1 MLSIFEISIVQF
13 QLRYGSATT
22 FPSNGKLLFIN
33 SITSLFNISSF
44 SGMFNSTTHPI
55 NKVSKLIGGPRGRGE
70 EMAGSAV
77 ALVGQEKISI
87 YMVSLCKS
95 PSVSLKSSVCGK
107 K

>member
-1 MLSIFEISIVQF
+1 MLSIVEISNVQF

-44 SGMFNSTTHPI
+44 SGMFNSITHPI
-55 NKVSKLIGGPRGRGE
+55 NKVLKLIGGPSGRGE

-77 ALVGQEKISI
+77 AFVGQEK
-87 YMVSLCKS
+87 KS
-95 PSVSLKSSVCGK
+95 QYTWCRYVNRHQFR
-107 K
+107 